1 MKVENIREI
10 NTTALAYMGDAVY
23 ELAVREEM
31 MKQGYYDV
39 NRLHHIATL
48 YVRAS
53 AQAKIIKT
61 IFDEL
66 DEKEQVLVKRARNR
80 KSATKAKNA
89 DPVTYKWAT
98 AFEALTGYLYLTE
111 DEERLSWLMD
121 RAIGIIKEEHTNGRK
136 ETKENTEGQK

>member
-1 MKVENIREI
+1 
-10 NTTALAYMGDAVY
+10 
-23 ELAVREEM
+23 

-66 DEKEQVLVKRARNR
+66 DEKEQALVKRARNR

-136 ETKENTEGQK
+136 ETKEKTEGQK